1 MGGKHHHGAG
11 GGSAG
16 GGNGGGGGSLNS
28 SMCNS
33 VLTNATTA
41 TSSSLTQQQQQ
52 LQAKYIKSKRH
63 QSRYTNLQHSGHD
76 SGSYLHLNSLWSIWY
91 GVLLTLFQGY
101 LAMHGAYR
109 FLGCSLIPWKIE
121 PVAELNLQI
130 VLSGVVFI
138 LLPVFFTSAV
148 FKVGN
153 LANDGIKLA
162 TGARERRCTLAPHDG
177 LEEETRGGT
186 LRALWTHGGPTA
198 AFVHILIALCLLLPR
213 LLLEARIIEN
223 GLLPKEQIW
232 ATEMDFVVI
241 NRRNLMALSVVGPT
255 ALPKHYHQ
263 QEQEQ
268 EQEQHP
274 QQTLNMTTANG
285 VSLEDEEDYYNDTM
299 FTAMR
304 GGMGA
309 GNNNLFELRPQAE
322 GRQKASAK
330 TTTTTSKATT
340 KYKKFNAGKYF
351 EVPDLINQDIDEEE
365 RQELEEAIHG
375 DEDNNEDEE
384 EIGVLDEDE
393 EPEQG
398 TVILPDFDEFLT
410 KTTTTTSSGSASA
423 SASEDSNKLSI
434 ENWQTLGTLGKG
446 RSTTTE
452 EPTTSSTTT
461 TTSSTT
467 TTPATTTTTR
477 ATTKATTTRGAAI
490 ATASKQ
496 PQHHHHSKTRK
507 HHKQHHKKQQQPPR
521 RHHVASH
528 EQAMLEREA
537 VQEETTTRD
546 SNIHRVRP
554 EVLPEIIIPST
565 PVSSNSKIIAIKPK
579 NQKRRISKRSAGVE
593 IEPEYQLGDGA
604 GSISSSEFVAKS
616 NEEDTEESED
626 FDLEEGDFQSVPAL
640 TPATP
645 APTLPGND
653 YVRLDGF
660 AGMLQLFFGIDKPID
675 VAIFAQPPSAEFV
688 NLLCA
693 LLVWSVRY
701 PAVFWNTSKSF
712 ACVFSLQMI
721 VAALDIILGYV
732 GVSNLYKLQIY
743 AEAMPVHQ
751 PGLILNAIV
760 TLALYLL
767 ATALVLASSMVM
779 YLYGHGRLATRMR
792 DRSIITLKANETWI
806 YFAHCASL
814 CFVLALAVVKAPLL
828 NDLSATYKNNLHC
841 PTFLAA
847 LIGVTHLLL
856 WIVVWLCLTIKRRW
870 HFKLPPMDNTYGGLL
885 NKASAQPL
893 LMSSGQRTGSN
904 SSSGGNSTSTTM
916 NGGNDSSSKP
926 DMMSTA
932 TSTELGMGMGMGLA
946 AQEDIYWPK
955 LTPSSPKLK
964 VTFNEVTSTSDDV
977 LLIGDQE
984 QTDGKRHTSR
994 GASICFASAAGEIDD
1009 GEYATLRAAT
1019 AGAVVGITM
1028 GSMKSGLGLGAAG
1041 ACVGSA
1047 GGGSISS
1054 SSVGVS
1060 LLHLSEYDELP
1071 PPPPTNH
1078 QQQQQQQ
1085 QRQQQQHHQH
1095 PHPQFAHGHPHDY
1108 ANLSGLGGI
1117 SDDNISE
1124 EGKLLACVR
1133 DDSITYASTRDLE
1146 PPQPTAAPP
1155 PPPPLPVKGA
1165 PMPQPPALQP
1175 HHGPFG
1181 RAPQAMP
1188 EIMQLSPEHHQKS
1201 HLQQHL
1207 QQPLQ
1212 PQKPLPPPHH
1222 PLQQQQ
1228 QQGNQMHLVSP
1239 LAPVTVAVHTN
1250 EAHIASSSTSR
1261 CLRRADSGVP
1271 NEALTPRSD
1280 TTSITESTTT
1290 SPPERAPSESSSGV
1304 HSGEEREL
1312 EVIIRPRASCK
1323 PPPRPPQ
1330 PPIQEEPYG
1339 RCTNMR
1345 MSSFNAD
1352 PAASLNTATGMNSA
1366 TLPMQRTA
1374 PEQKFDYTAHCST
1387 MPLPVGCH
1395 SQQLAG
1401 NTANGGYAST
1411 SAMTTSMGGG
1421 IPPPPSQ
1428 VTSFKTSG
1436 IGIHYANAAVALGNG
1451 QAMQAPHTTLPNG
1464 VRYSNPHFLRRLP
1477 HMTKAAESPYGHLGY
1492 GAGHHAFAKLPHETH
1507 PTIPED
1513 RDSANYSMASDQ
1525 DCGLYVTAQLH

>member
-1 MGGKHHHGAG
+1 M
-11 GGSAG
+11 
-16 GGNGGGGGSLNS
+16 
-28 SMCNS
+28 
-33 VLTNATTA
+33 
-41 TSSSLTQQQQQ
+41 
-52 LQAKYIKSKRH
+52 QAVSWF
-63 QSRYTNLQHSGHD
+63 SCMPHSC
-76 SGSYLHLNSLWSIWY
+76 SSYLKQFENI
-91 GVLLTLFQGY
+91 
-101 LAMHGAYR
+101 
-109 FLGCSLIPWKIE
+109 
-121 PVAELNLQI
+121 LQ
-130 VLSGVVFI
+130 
-138 LLPVFFTSAV
+138 
-148 FKVGN
+148 VGN

-162 TGARERRCTLAPHDG
+162 TGAKERRCTLAPHDG
-177 LEEETRGGT
+177 LEEEARGGT

-223 GLLPKEQIW
+223 GLLPKEQVW
-232 ATEMDFVVI
+232 ATELDFVVI
-241 NRRNLMALSVVGPT
+241 NRRNLMAMSVVVPT
-255 ALPKHYHQ
+255 LPYQNQ
-263 QEQEQ
+263 Q
-268 EQEQHP
+268 
-274 QQTLNMTTANG
+274 QQQRLNVSVN
-285 VSLEDEEDYYNDTM
+285 SLEHDEDDYYNDTM
-299 FTAMR
+299 FTAIR
-304 GGMGA
+304 RSSSGGG
-309 GNNNLFELRPQAE
+309 GGGINNNLFELTRDKD
-322 GRQKASAK
+322 GRNGRKAAK
-330 TTTTTSKATT
+330 TTAIATT
-340 KYKKFNAGKYF
+340 KTTMRKGAAGRTRYF
-351 EVPDLINQDIDEEE
+351 EVPDLINRNI
-365 RQELEEAIHG
+365 
-375 DEDNNEDEE
+375 DEDNEQQGKDVAQRLELDDDNDDDADDADLDDDNVDVGRDE
-384 EIGVLDEDE
+384 
-393 EPEQG
+393 G
-398 TVILPDFDEFLT
+398 TVFMPDFEASNGFAPKTTAKATTIAKAATTAAGAENWQRLGTLDKAT
-410 KTTTTTSSGSASA
+410 SKTTSANIGPIAKTTTAA
-423 SASEDSNKLSI
+423 
-434 ENWQTLGTLGKG
+434 
-446 RSTTTE
+446 
-452 EPTTSSTTT
+452 TSSTTT
-461 TTSSTT
+461 TTTKTTISTTTTTATT
-467 TTPATTTTTR
+467 TTPAAGEAE
-477 ATTKATTTRGAAI
+477 ATTSTTAPPII
-490 ATASKQ
+490 AKQ
-496 PQHHHHSKTRK
+496 QQQLHQHQHHNKSSRK
-507 HHKQHHKKQQQPPR
+507 HHKHHHKQRQQQPR
-521 RHHVASH
+521 RHHVAAH
-528 EQAMLEREA
+528 EQTLVESYGE
-537 VQEETTTRD
+537 EETTTRD
-546 SNIHRVRP
+546 SSIHRVRT
-554 EVLPEIIIPST
+554 EMLPEIIIPST

-579 NQKRRISKRSAGVE
+579 TQKRRIVKRAASKSGVD
-593 IEPEYQLGDGA
+593 IEPEYLLGDA
-604 GSISSSEFVAKS
+604 AVSSSEFIAKS
-616 NEEDTEESED
+616 SSEHEHEQQEQEQLDEDLD
-626 FDLEEGDFQSVPAL
+626 LDLEDAEFQALPAV
-640 TPATP
+640 TPAV
-645 APTLPGND
+645 APTGSSSSSND
-653 YVRLDGF
+653 FVRLDGF

-721 VAALDIILGYV
+721 VAALDTILGYV

-751 PGLILNAIV
+751 PGLILNATV

-792 DRSIITLKANETWI
+792 DRSIITLKTSQTWI

-847 LIGVTHLLL
+847 LVGVTHLLL

-870 HFKLPPMDNTYGGLL
+870 HFKLPPLDHTYGGLL

-904 SSSGGNSTSTTM
+904 SSSGANSTSTTV
-916 NGGNDSSSKP
+916 NGIDSSKP

-932 TSTELGMGMGMGLA
+932 TSTELAGMGLV

-994 GASICFASAAGEIDD
+994 GTALCFASSAGEIDD

-1019 AGAVVGITM
+1019 ASGVVGITM
-1028 GSMKSGLGLGAAG
+1028 GSIKSSIAVSMGMGGVGGAG
-1041 ACVGSA
+1041 
-1047 GGGSISS
+1047 SS
-1054 SSVGVS
+1054 SIISG

-1071 PPPPTNH
+1071 PPPSVNH
-1078 QQQQQQQ
+1078 QQ
-1085 QRQQQQHHQH
+1085 
-1095 PHPQFAHGHPHDY
+1095 PPAHGHTHDY

-1146 PPQPTAAPP
+1146 PPQPATPP

-1165 PMPQPPALQP
+1165 PMPQPPSVQHP
-1175 HHGPFG
+1175 HASYG

-1188 EIMQLSPEHHQKS
+1188 EIMQISPEHHKS
-1201 HLQQHL
+1201 QPKPQQQQQ
-1207 QQPLQ
+1207 QQPHHPAL
-1212 PQKPLPPPHH
+1212 HH
-1222 PLQQQQ
+1222 PLQQHPHPQTHPHPLQQ
-1228 QQGNQMHLVSP
+1228 HHLVSP

-1250 EAHIASSSTSR
+1250 EAHIASSSTPR

-1280 TTSITESTTT
+1280 TNSITESTNTT

-1312 EVIIRPRASCK
+1312 EVIIRPRVSCK
-1323 PPPRPPQ
+1323 APPRPPQ

-1352 PAASLNTATGMNSA
+1352 PVAAASVMNSA
-1366 TLPMQRTA
+1366 TLPLQRSA

-1387 MPLPVGCH
+1387 MPLPAGCH
-1395 SQQLAG
+1395 SQQLANG
-1401 NTANGGYAST
+1401 GGSNNNNGGYAST
-1411 SAMTTSMGGG
+1411 SAMTSSMGP
-1421 IPPPPSQ
+1421 PPPPSQ
-1428 VTSFKTSG
+1428 VSTFKTPSM
-1436 IGIHYANAAVALGNG
+1436 HYANAAVALGSSSHV
-1451 QAMQAPHTTLPNG
+1451 PHTTLPNG

-1477 HMTKAAESPYGHLGY
+1477 HVSKAAESPYGHLGY
-1492 GAGHHAFAKLPHETH
+1492 GAAHHAFSKLPHETP
-1507 PTIPED
+1507 PTIHED

>member
-1 MGGKHHHGAG
+1 MGGKHHG
-11 GGSAG
+11 GGSGAG
-16 GGNGGGGGSLNS
+16 SGSGGGGGSLNS
-28 SMCNS
+28 SLCTS
-33 VLTNATTA
+33 VMTNATSTGG
-41 TSSSLTQQQQQ
+41 SSLTQQQQQ

-63 QSRYTNLQHSGHD
+63 QSRYTSLQNPGHD
-76 SGSYLHLNSLWSIWY
+76 SSSYLHLNSLWSIWY

-162 TGARERRCTLAPHDG
+162 TGARERRCTLSPQDG
-177 LEEETRGGT
+177 LEEESRGGT

-232 ATEMDFVVI
+232 ATELDFVVI
-241 NRRNLMALSVVGPT
+241 HRRNLMALSVVGPST
-255 ALPKHYHQ
+255 PYLKSQHQ
-263 QEQEQ
+263 
-268 EQEQHP
+268 HSGR
-274 QQTLNMTTANG
+274 LNLTAN
-285 VSLEDEEDYYNDTM
+285 SLEQDEEDYYNDTM
-299 FTAMR
+299 FTAVR
-304 GGMGA
+304 GPGLG
-309 GNNNLFELRPQAE
+309 GNNNLFDLRPDKE
-322 GRQKASAK
+322 IIRKAAK
-330 TTTTTSKATT
+330 ATARTRTTSRTT
-340 KYKKFNAGKYF
+340 KLDAGKGQYF

-365 RQELEEAIHG
+365 RQELEEARRG
-375 DEDNNEDEE
+375 ESEDGEAEE
-384 EIGVLDEDE
+384 EGALV
-393 EPEQG
+393 
-398 TVILPDFDEFLT
+398 VPDFDDLPSRTTIGTSTSTAASKLNVENWQKLGT
-410 KTTTTTSSGSASA
+410 LGKQTTTSTASTTSSSTSTTTTTTS
-423 SASEDSNKLSI
+423 
-434 ENWQTLGTLGKG
+434 
-446 RSTTTE
+446 TTTTTAA
-452 EPTTSSTTT
+452 PTTQRSTTT
-461 TTSSTT
+461 TTLRPVMTT
-467 TTPATTTTTR
+467 SR
-477 ATTKATTTRGAAI
+477 
-490 ATASKQ
+490 Q
-496 PQHHHHSKTRK
+496 PHHHHGKTRK
-507 HHKQHHKKQQQPPR
+507 HHKHHNKPKQQQQPR

-528 EQAMLEREA
+528 EQAILESFQE
-537 VQEETTTRD
+537 EETTTRD
-546 SNIHRVRP
+546 SSIHRVRP
-554 EVLPEIIIPST
+554 EFLPEIPIPST
-565 PVSSNSKIIAIKPK
+565 PVSASNSKIIAIKPK
-579 NQKRRISKRSAGVE
+579 NQKRRIFKRSAGVE
-593 IEPEYQLGDGA
+593 IEPEYLLGDA
-604 GSISSSEFVAKS
+604 TINSSEFVAKS
-616 NEEDTEESED
+616 NEEEPEESED
-626 FDLEEGDFQSVPAL
+626 FELEEGDFQSVPAL
-640 TPATP
+640 TPAP
-645 APTLPGND
+645 APANPSGKESGPE

-675 VAIFAQPPSAEFV
+675 VAIFSQPPSAEFV

-701 PAVFWNTSKSF
+701 PAVFWNTSKAF

-751 PGLILNAIV
+751 PGLILNGVV

-767 ATALVLASSMVM
+767 ATALVVASSMVM

-792 DRSIITLKANETWI
+792 DRSIITLKSHQTWI

-847 LIGVTHLLL
+847 LVGVTHLLL
-856 WIVVWLCLTIKRRW
+856 WIVIWLCLTIKRRW
-870 HFKLPPMDNTYGGLL
+870 HFKLPPLDSSYGGLL
-885 NKASAQPL
+885 GKSSAQPL

-904 SSSGGNSTSTTM
+904 SSSSGCNSTSTTV
-916 NGGNDSSSKP
+916 NGADSKP

-932 TSTELGMGMGMGLA
+932 TSTDLGMGMVGGGGNGSGMGLA

-994 GASICFASAAGEIDD
+994 GASICFASVAGEIDD

-1028 GSMKSGLGLGAAG
+1028 GSMKSGVSG
-1041 ACVGSA
+1041 VSTT
-1047 GGGSISS
+1047 
-1054 SSVGVS
+1054 SVGVS

-1071 PPPPTNH
+1071 PPP
-1078 QQQQQQQ
+1078 QQQQ
-1085 QRQQQQHHQH
+1085 QRH
-1095 PHPQFAHGHPHDY
+1095 PQQFAHGHPHDY

-1146 PPQPTAAPP
+1146 PPQPAASAAAAPP
-1155 PPPPLPVKGA
+1155 PPPPLPMKGA
-1165 PMPQPPALQP
+1165 PVPQPPAVVP
-1175 HHGPFG
+1175 HPGVYG

-1188 EIMQLSPEHHQKS
+1188 EMMQLSPEHHHKPLQHS
-1201 HLQQHL
+1201 QPHPFQQQHQQK
-1207 QQPLQ
+1207 QQPSQ
-1212 PQKPLPPPHH
+1212 H

-1228 QQGNQMHLVSP
+1228 PNQHLVSP

-1250 EAHIASSSTSR
+1250 EAHIASSSTPR

-1280 TTSITESTTT
+1280 TTSTTESTITT

-1312 EVIIRPRASCK
+1312 EVIIRPRANGK

-1352 PAASLNTATGMNSA
+1352 PSAGGATGAGAGGSSVINSA
-1366 TLPMQRTA
+1366 TLPLQRTV
-1374 PEQKFDYTAHCST
+1374 PDQKFDYTAHCST

-1401 NTANGGYAST
+1401 SGGYAST
-1411 SAMTTSMGGG
+1411 SAMTSSMG
-1421 IPPPPSQ
+1421 PSQ
-1428 VTSFKTSG
+1428 MSSFKTPSM
-1436 IGIHYANAAVALGNG
+1436 HYANAAVAMGGALPAGG
-1451 QAMQAPHTTLPNG
+1451 SACSQQQQPHTTLPNG

-1477 HMTKAAESPYGHLGY
+1477 HVTKAAESPYGHLGY
-1492 GAGHHAFAKLPHETH
+1492 GAGHHAFAKLPHETHH

>member
-1 MGGKHHHGAG
+1 MGGKHQGSGAG
-11 GGSAG
+11 ISSSGGA
-16 GGNGGGGGSLNS
+16 GGGGGSLNS
-28 SMCNS
+28 SLCNS
-33 VLTNATTA
+33 VMTSATTA
-41 TSSSLTQQQQQ
+41 SSSLTQQQQQ

-63 QSRYTNLQHSGHD
+63 QSRYTSLQHSGHN

-162 TGARERRCTLAPHDG
+162 TGARERRCTLSPHDG
-177 LEEETRGGT
+177 LEEESRGGT

-232 ATEMDFVVI
+232 ATELDFVVI
-241 NRRNLMALSVVGPT
+241 NRRNLMAMSVVGATP
-255 ALPKHYHQ
+255 PFPRQPHHQ
-263 QEQEQ
+263 QEQ
-268 EQEQHP
+268 QHH
-274 QQTLNMTTANG
+274 QNQNQNQHSRLNLTAN
-285 VSLEDEEDYYNDTM
+285 SLEQDEEDYFNDTM
-299 FTAMR
+299 FTAIR
-304 GGMGA
+304 GAMPAG
-309 GNNNLFELRPQAE
+309 GNNNLFDLRPD
-322 GRQKASAK
+322 KASGRKAAK
-330 TTTTTSKATT
+330 TTATT
-340 KYKKFNAGKYF
+340 KARTTSTISTTKLDAGKGQYF

-365 RQELEEAIHG
+365 RQELEEAMRGEDGDGDG
-375 DEDNNEDEE
+375 DEDEGAFGEE
-384 EIGVLDEDE
+384 
-393 EPEQG
+393 G
-398 TVILPDFDEFLT
+398 TVIMPDFDELPPRT
-410 KTTTTTSSGSASA
+410 AVGTTTTTAGSSDAG
-423 SASEDSNKLSI
+423 KLDV
-434 ENWQTLGTLGKG
+434 ENWQKLGTLGKETTTSSS
-446 RSTTTE
+446 STT
-452 EPTTSSTTT
+452 PSTTSTTT
-461 TTSSTT
+461 TTTTTTAATTTSSSTT
-467 TTPATTTTTR
+467 HKPVDITTSR
-477 ATTKATTTRGAAI
+477 
-490 ATASKQ
+490 Q
-496 PQHHHHSKTRK
+496 PHHHHGKTRK
-507 HHKQHHKKQQQPPR
+507 HHKHHNKQRQQQQQQQPR

-528 EQAMLEREA
+528 EQVILESFPPGAE
-537 VQEETTTRD
+537 EETTTRD
-546 SNIHRVRP
+546 SSIHRVRP
-554 EVLPEIIIPST
+554 EVLPELPIPST
-565 PVSSNSKIIAIKPK
+565 PVSTSNSKIIAIKPK
-579 NQKRRISKRSAGVE
+579 NQKRRISKRAAGVE
-593 IEPEYQLGDGA
+593 IEPEYLLGDA
-604 GSISSSEFVAKS
+604 NINSSEFVAKS
-616 NEEDTEESED
+616 NEEETGAEESED
-626 FDLEEGDFQSVPAL
+626 FELEDGDFQAVPAL
-640 TPATP
+640 TPSPP
-645 APTLPGND
+645 AAPSGPKAGQD

-675 VAIFAQPPSAEFV
+675 VAIFSQPPSAEFV

-701 PAVFWNTSKSF
+701 PAVFWNTSKAF
-712 ACVFSLQMI
+712 ACVFSLQMV

-751 PGLILNAIV
+751 PGLILNAVV

-792 DRSIITLKANETWI
+792 DRSIITLKSHQTWI

-847 LIGVTHLLL
+847 LVGVTHLLL
-856 WIVVWLCLTIKRRW
+856 WIVIWLCLTIKRRW
-870 HFKLPPMDNTYGGLL
+870 HFKLPPLDSTYGGLL
-885 NKASAQPL
+885 GKSSAQPL

-904 SSSGGNSTSTTM
+904 SSSSGCNSTSTTV
-916 NGGNDSSSKP
+916 NGGDSKP

-932 TSTELGMGMGMGLA
+932 TSTELGMGMGGGMGINGGMGMGMGGTGMGLA

-994 GASICFASAAGEIDD
+994 GASICFASAAGEADD

-1028 GSMKSGLGLGAAG
+1028 GSIKRGVSNT
-1041 ACVGSA
+1041 
-1047 GGGSISS
+1047 
-1054 SSVGVS
+1054 SVGVS

-1071 PPPPTNH
+1071 PPPPANHHHNH

-1085 QRQQQQHHQH
+1085 RQTQS
-1095 PHPQFAHGHPHDY
+1095 FAHGHPHDY

-1146 PPQPTAAPP
+1146 PPQPSTQAPP
-1155 PPPPLPVKGA
+1155 PPPPLPMKGA
-1165 PMPQPPALQP
+1165 PVPQPPAVLP
-1175 HHGPFG
+1175 HSTGIYG

-1188 EIMQLSPEHHQKS
+1188 EMMQLSPEHH
-1201 HLQQHL
+1201 HN
-1207 QQPLQ
+1207 PLQ
-1212 PQKPLPPPHH
+1212 HSLQHPQQH
-1222 PLQQQQ
+1222 PLQQKQLQQ
-1228 QQGNQMHLVSP
+1228 QQHQQPPQHPLQQPSNPHQHLVSP

-1250 EAHIASSSTSR
+1250 EAHIASSSTPR

-1280 TTSITESTTT
+1280 TTSTTESTNTT

-1312 EVIIRPRASCK
+1312 EVIIRPRANSK

-1352 PAASLNTATGMNSA
+1352 PSANSAVSSAVINSA
-1366 TLPMQRTA
+1366 TLPLQRSV

-1401 NTANGGYAST
+1401 YAST
-1411 SAMTTSMGGG
+1411 SAMTSSMGPPL
-1421 IPPPPSQ
+1421 PPPPSQ
-1428 VTSFKTSG
+1428 VSSFMTPSSSNNSM
-1436 IGIHYANAAVALGNG
+1436 HYANASVAMGGVG
-1451 QAMQAPHTTLPNG
+1451 QQTPHTTLPNG

-1477 HMTKAAESPYGHLGY
+1477 HVTKAAESPYGHLGY

>member
-1 MGGKHHHGAG
+1 MGGKNS
-11 GGSAG
+11 GSA
-16 GGNGGGGGSLNS
+16 LNS
-28 SMCNS
+28 SMCSNS
-33 VLTNATTA
+33 MLTNATGNT
-41 TSSSLTQQQQQ
+41 TTIGINSSSSLTQQQQQ

-76 SGSYLHLNSLWSIWY
+76 SSSYLHLNSLWSIWY

-162 TGARERRCTLAPHDG
+162 TGAKERRCTLAPHDG
-177 LEEETRGGT
+177 LEEESHGGT

-232 ATEMDFVVI
+232 ATELDFIVI
-241 NRRNLMALSVVGPT
+241 NRRNLMAMAVVAPT
-255 ALPKHYHQ
+255 NLTGASASFEHVD
-263 QEQEQ
+263 
-268 EQEQHP
+268 
-274 QQTLNMTTANG
+274 NNN
-285 VSLEDEEDYYNDTM
+285 DDDDDDYYNDTM
-299 FTAMR
+299 FTAIR
-304 GGMGA
+304 GRTA
-309 GNNNLFELRPQAE
+309 NTNANTNNNLFDLRPDKDRDMKKF
-322 GRQKASAK
+322 GKTV
-330 TTTTTSKATT
+330 TTTQQSATSTMLNKI
-340 KYKKFNAGKYF
+340 NERYF
-351 EVPDLINQDIDEEE
+351 EVPDFISQDIDEEE
-365 RQELEEAIHG
+365 RQELEEVING
-375 DEDNNEDEE
+375 DDEE
-384 EIGVLDEDE
+384 KEDDEIVLPAITTENW
-393 EPEQG
+393 QKLG
-398 TVILPDFDEFLT
+398 TLAKKKKLSLST
-410 KTTTTTSSGSASA
+410 TAKTTTTRGTTAITSS
-423 SASEDSNKLSI
+423 
-434 ENWQTLGTLGKG
+434 
-446 RSTTTE
+446 
-452 EPTTSSTTT
+452 SSTTT
-461 TTSSTT
+461 TTTTTSTTTVPT
-467 TTPATTTTTR
+467 TTPATTT
-477 ATTKATTTRGAAI
+477 KGTTTTTSEAI
-490 ATASKQ
+490 IMTTSKQ
-496 PQHHHHSKTRK
+496 PQHHHHQHHQKTSRK
-507 HHKQHHKKQQQPPR
+507 HHKQHHKQRNPQQQQQQQTTR
-521 RHHVASH
+521 RHHVTSH
-528 EQAMLEREA
+528 EQAMLESYA
-537 VQEETTTRD
+537 PPVQSVPAEETTTRD

-554 EVLPEIIIPST
+554 EVLPDIIIPST
-565 PVSSNSKIIAIKPK
+565 PAISSSNSKIIAIKPK
-579 NQKRRISKRSAGVE
+579 NQKRKLFKRSAGVE
-593 IEPEYQLGDGA
+593 IEPEYLLGDTE
-604 GSISSSEFVAKS
+604 SVSSSEFIPKS
-616 NEEDTEESED
+616 SSEVDEDAENESVDLDEAD
-626 FDLEEGDFQSVPAL
+626 FKTL
-640 TPATP
+640 TLPPSISAAAP
-645 APTLPGND
+645 APSQQPSTTNGD

-660 AGMLQLFFGIDKPID
+660 AGMLQLFFGIDRPID
-675 VAIFAQPPSAEFV
+675 VNIFAQPPSAEFV

-701 PAVFWNTSKSF
+701 PAVFWNTSKLF
-712 ACVFSLQMI
+712 ACIFSLQMI

-732 GVSNLYKLQIY
+732 GISNLYKLQIY
-743 AEAMPVHQ
+743 AEVMPVHQ

-760 TLALYLL
+760 TLALYIL

-792 DRSIITLKANETWI
+792 DRSIITLKNSETWI

-841 PTFLAA
+841 PTFFAA

-870 HFKLPPMDNTYGGLL
+870 HFKLPPLENIYGLGGVGSGGGGGK
-885 NKASAQPL
+885 NGAAQPL

-904 SSSGGNSTSTTM
+904 SSSGANSTSTTI
-916 NGGNDSSSKP
+916 NGITNNTNESSSSSAGSTKP

-932 TSTELGMGMGMGLA
+932 TSTELAGMGMA

-994 GASICFASAAGEIDD
+994 GTAICFASSTREIDD

-1028 GSMKSGLGLGAAG
+1028 GSMKS
-1041 ACVGSA
+1041 VGGA
-1047 GGGSISS
+1047 GGSGGGITT
-1054 SSVGVS
+1054 VGVS
-1060 LLHLSEYDELP
+1060 LLQLSEYDELP
-1071 PPPPTNH
+1071 PPPPP

-1085 QRQQQQHHQH
+1085 
-1095 PHPQFAHGHPHDY
+1095 FAHARPHDY

-1146 PPQPTAAPP
+1146 PPQPTTKSTHPP
-1155 PPPPLPVKGA
+1155 PPPPLPMKGA
-1165 PMPQPPALQP
+1165 PIPLPPAIQP
-1175 HHGPFG
+1175 HSHNIYAG

-1188 EIMQLSPEHHQKS
+1188 EIMELSPEHHQKT
-1201 HLQQHL
+1201 QQ
-1207 QQPLQ
+1207 QQQQQKQPL
-1212 PQKPLPPPHH
+1212 HH
-1222 PLQQQQ
+1222 PLQQNTPQHQQ
-1228 QQGNQMHLVSP
+1228 QQHHHLVSP

-1250 EAHIASSSTSR
+1250 EAHIASSSTPR

-1280 TTSITESTTT
+1280 TTSTTESTITT
-1290 SPPERAPSESSSGV
+1290 SPPDRAPSESSSGV
-1304 HSGEEREL
+1304 HSGEEREM
-1312 EVIIRPRASCK
+1312 EVIIRPRSTCK

-1345 MSSFNAD
+1345 MSSFNSD
-1352 PAASLNTATGMNSA
+1352 PHSNASSASSSATVINSA
-1366 TLPMQRTA
+1366 TLPLQRSI

-1401 NTANGGYAST
+1401 TGGGAGTGGYAST
-1411 SAMTTSMGGG
+1411 SAMTSSMVGN
-1421 IPPPPSQ
+1421 ST
-1428 VTSFKTSG
+1428 VSSFKTPS
-1436 IGIHYANAAVALGNG
+1436 IHYANAAVALGSG
-1451 QAMQAPHTTLPNG
+1451 QLHTTLPNG

-1477 HMTKAAESPYGHLGY
+1477 HVSKAAESPYGHLGY
-1492 GAGHHAFAKLPHETH
+1492 GAAHHAFGKMGHEATH

>member
-1 MGGKHHHGAG
+1 MRQR
-11 GGSAG
+11 
-16 GGNGGGGGSLNS
+16 
-28 SMCNS
+28 
-33 VLTNATTA
+33 V
-41 TSSSLTQQQQQ
+41 
-52 LQAKYIKSKRH
+52 
-63 QSRYTNLQHSGHD
+63 
-76 SGSYLHLNSLWSIWY
+76 
-91 GVLLTLFQGY
+91 
-101 LAMHGAYR
+101 
-109 FLGCSLIPWKIE
+109 
-121 PVAELNLQI
+121 
-130 VLSGVVFI
+130 
-138 LLPVFFTSAV
+138 
-148 FKVGN
+148 VGN

-162 TGARERRCTLAPHDG
+162 TGAKERRCTLAPHDG
-177 LEEETRGGT
+177 LEEEARGGT

-223 GLLPKEQIW
+223 GLLPKEQVW
-232 ATEMDFVVI
+232 ATELDFVVI
-241 NRRNLMALSVVGPT
+241 NRRNLMAMSVVGPT
-255 ALPKHYHQ
+255 QPYQK
-263 QEQEQ
+263 QERQA
-268 EQEQHP
+268 QHP
-274 QQTLNMTTANG
+274 PNVTAN
-285 VSLEDEEDYYNDTM
+285 SLEHDEEDYNYNNYNDTM
-299 FTAMR
+299 FSSSSSSSST
-304 GGMGA
+304 GI
-309 GNNNLFELRPQAE
+309 NNNLFQLTRDKDGTN
-322 GRQKASAK
+322 GRKAAKTTVTTTK
-330 TTTTTSKATT
+330 TTTTT
-340 KYKKFNAGKYF
+340 NAGAIGKTRYF
-351 EVPDLINQDIDEEE
+351 EVPDLINRDIDEDTKDEQE
-365 RQELEEAIHG
+365 RQELEEAAIDDIDDDNDNDDSHG
-375 DEDNNEDEE
+375 DDDD
-384 EIGVLDEDE
+384 GVV
-393 EPEQG
+393 PKSRGAG
-398 TVILPDFDEFLT
+398 TILMPDFEASNDFVPKATTTTVSKLGAENWQKLGT
-410 KTTTTTSSGSASA
+410 LDKAASKTTTTTMATSSSS
-423 SASEDSNKLSI
+423 S
-434 ENWQTLGTLGKG
+434 
-446 RSTTTE
+446 STTRA
-452 EPTTSSTTT
+452 TTTPMATTPTT

-467 TTPATTTTTR
+467 TT
-477 ATTKATTTRGAAI
+477 
-490 ATASKQ
+490 ASPTSIGIKQ
-496 PQHHHHSKTRK
+496 QSQHHQHHNNNKSTRK
-507 HHKQHHKKQQQPPR
+507 HHSKHHHKQRQHQQQQPR

-528 EQAMLEREA
+528 EEAMLENSSN
-537 VQEETTTRD
+537 QEETTTRD
-546 SNIHRVRP
+546 SSIHRVRT

-579 NQKRRISKRSAGVE
+579 TQKRRINKRAAPKSGVE
-593 IEPEYQLGDGA
+593 IEPEYLL
-604 GSISSSEFVAKS
+604 SSSEFIAKAS
-616 NEEDTEESED
+616 DEQQQLENDD
-626 FDLEEGDFQSVPAL
+626 LDVDLEDAEFQALPAV
-640 TPATP
+640 TSATATGSASSSNSP
-645 APTLPGND
+645 EI
-653 YVRLDGF
+653 VRLDGF

-693 LLVWSVRY
+693 LLVWTVRY

-721 VAALDIILGYV
+721 VAALDIVLGYV

-743 AEAMPVHQ
+743 AEIMPVHQ
-751 PGLILNAIV
+751 PGLILNATV

-792 DRSIITLKANETWI
+792 DRTIITLKASQTWI

-847 LIGVTHLLL
+847 LVGVTHLLL
-856 WIVVWLCLTIKRRW
+856 WIVVWLCLSIKRRW
-870 HFKLPPMDNTYGGLL
+870 HFKLPPLDHTYGGLL

-893 LMSSGQRTGSN
+893 LMSSNQGRTGSN
-904 SSSGGNSTSTTM
+904 SSSGGNSTSTTV
-916 NGGNDSSSKP
+916 NGTDNSKP

-932 TSTELGMGMGMGLA
+932 TSTELGGMSMV

-994 GASICFASAAGEIDD
+994 GTSLCFASSTGEIDD

-1028 GSMKSGLGLGAAG
+1028 GSMKTTITVGGVSSG
-1041 ACVGSA
+1041 S
-1047 GGGSISS
+1047 
-1054 SSVGVS
+1054 S

-1071 PPPPTNH
+1071 PPPPPNQNPNH

-1085 QRQQQQHHQH
+1085 QY
-1095 PHPQFAHGHPHDY
+1095 AHGHAHDY

-1146 PPQPTAAPP
+1146 PPQQATPP
-1155 PPPPLPVKGA
+1155 PPAPPPLPVKGA
-1165 PMPQPPALQP
+1165 ALPQPPPLVPQP
-1175 HHGPFG
+1175 THASYGHG

-1188 EIMQLSPEHHQKS
+1188 EIMQISPEHHKS
-1201 HLQQHL
+1201 PQPQQQQQQPLHHQQALQHPLQQHSY
-1207 QQPLQ
+1207 
-1212 PQKPLPPPHH
+1212 PHPHPH

-1228 QQGNQMHLVSP
+1228 QQHLVSP

-1250 EAHIASSSTSR
+1250 EAHIASSSTPR

-1280 TTSITESTTT
+1280 TNSITESTNTT

-1312 EVIIRPRASCK
+1312 EVVIRPRVNCK
-1323 PPPRPPQ
+1323 APPRPPQ

-1345 MSSFNAD
+1345 MSSFNAE
-1352 PAASLNTATGMNSA
+1352 PAANGNANVINSA
-1366 TLPMQRTA
+1366 TLPMQRSV

-1395 SQQLAG
+1395 SQQLTNG
-1401 NTANGGYAST
+1401 SGGYAST
-1411 SAMTTSMGGG
+1411 SAMTSSMG
-1421 IPPPPSQ
+1421 PPPTPSQ
-1428 VTSFKTSG
+1428 VSSFKTPSM
-1436 IGIHYANAAVALGNG
+1436 HYANAAVALGSS
-1451 QAMQAPHTTLPNG
+1451 ATPHAPHAPHTTLPNG

-1477 HMTKAAESPYGHLGY
+1477 HVSKAAESPYGHLGY
-1492 GAGHHAFAKLPHETH
+1492 GAAHHAFSKLPHETH

-1525 DCGLYVTAQLH
+1525 DCALYVTAQLH

>member
-1 MGGKHHHGAG
+1 
-11 GGSAG
+11 
-16 GGNGGGGGSLNS
+16 
-28 SMCNS
+28 
-33 VLTNATTA
+33 
-41 TSSSLTQQQQQ
+41 
-52 LQAKYIKSKRH
+52 
-63 QSRYTNLQHSGHD
+63 
-76 SGSYLHLNSLWSIWY
+76 LNSLWSIWY

-153 LANDGIKLA
+153 LANDGMKLA
-162 TGARERRCTLAPHDG
+162 TGARERRCTLSPHDG
-177 LEEETRGGT
+177 LEEESRGGT

-232 ATEMDFVVI
+232 ATELDFVVI
-241 NRRNLMALSVVGPT
+241 NRRNLMAMSVVGATPF
-255 ALPKHYHQ
+255 PRHHQ
-263 QEQEQ
+263 QSSQ
-268 EQEQHP
+268 QHGR
-274 QQTLNMTTANG
+274 LNFTAN
-285 VSLEDEEDYYNDTM
+285 SLEQDEEDYFNDTM
-299 FTAMR
+299 FTAIR
-304 GGMGA
+304 GVPAG
-309 GNNNLFELRPQAE
+309 GNNNLFDLRPDKMAN
-322 GRQKASAK
+322 GRKAAK
-330 TTTTTSKATT
+330 TTATTRTTTTTNKL
-340 KYKKFNAGKYF
+340 NAGKDQYF

-365 RQELEEAIHG
+365 RQELEEAIRG
-375 DEDNNEDEE
+375 EEDDGVGVGEE
-384 EIGVLDEDE
+384 
-393 EPEQG
+393 G
-398 TVILPDFDEFLT
+398 TVIMPDFDELAPRT
-410 KTTTTTSSGSASA
+410 AVGTATTTAKTTSDA
-423 SASEDSNKLSI
+423 DKLNV
-434 ENWQTLGTLGKG
+434 EKWQQLGTLGKEAASSSSS
-446 RSTTTE
+446 STT
-452 EPTTSSTTT
+452 STTT
-461 TTSSTT
+461 TTTAPSTSTTAATTTSTRGTSTT
-467 TTPATTTTTR
+467 TTIKPMEISTSRQPA
-477 ATTKATTTRGAAI
+477 
-490 ATASKQ
+490 
-496 PQHHHHSKTRK
+496 HHHHGKSRK
-507 HHKQHHKKQQQPPR
+507 HHKHHNKQRQQQPPR

-528 EQAMLEREA
+528 EQAILESFPE
-537 VQEETTTRD
+537 EETTTRD
-546 SNIHRVRP
+546 SSIHRVRP
-554 EVLPEIIIPST
+554 EVLPELPIPST
-565 PVSSNSKIIAIKPK
+565 PVSASNSKIIAIKPK
-579 NQKRRISKRSAGVE
+579 NQKRRISKRAAGVE
-593 IEPEYQLGDGA
+593 IEPEYLLGDA
-604 GSISSSEFVAKS
+604 NINSSEFVAKS
-616 NEEDTEESED
+616 NEEEPEESED
-626 FDLEEGDFQSVPAL
+626 FELEDGEFQAVPAL
-640 TPATP
+640 TPAPP
-645 APTLPGND
+645 AAPNSPKAVQD

-675 VAIFAQPPSAEFV
+675 VAIFSQPPSAEFV

-701 PAVFWNTSKSF
+701 PAVFWNTSKAF
-712 ACVFSLQMI
+712 ACVFSLQMV

-732 GVSNLYKLQIY
+732 GISNLYKLQIY

-751 PGLILNAIV
+751 PGLILNAVV

-767 ATALVLASSMVM
+767 STSLVLASSMVM

-792 DRSIITLKANETWI
+792 DRSIITLKSHQTWI

-847 LIGVTHLLL
+847 LVGVTHLLL
-856 WIVVWLCLTIKRRW
+856 WIVIWLCLTIKRRW
-870 HFKLPPMDNTYGGLL
+870 HFKLPPLDSTYGGLL
-885 NKASAQPL
+885 GKSSAQPL

-904 SSSGGNSTSTTM
+904 SSSSGCNSTSTTV
-916 NGGNDSSSKP
+916 NGGDSKP

-932 TSTELGMGMGMGLA
+932 TSTELGMGLGLGGGINGGMGGTGMGLA

-994 GASICFASAAGEIDD
+994 GASVCFASAAGEVDD

-1028 GSMKSGLGLGAAG
+1028 GSMKRGVSNT
-1041 ACVGSA
+1041 
-1047 GGGSISS
+1047 
-1054 SSVGVS
+1054 SVGVS

-1071 PPPPTNH
+1071 PPPPANH
-1078 QQQQQQQ
+1078 HHQ
-1085 QRQQQQHHQH
+1085 QRQAHS
-1095 PHPQFAHGHPHDY
+1095 FAHGHPHDY

-1117 SDDNISE
+1117 SDDNLSE

-1146 PPQPTAAPP
+1146 PPLPSNQAEAPP
-1155 PPPPLPVKGA
+1155 PPPPLPMKGA
-1165 PMPQPPALQP
+1165 PIPLPPAVMP
-1175 HHGPFG
+1175 HSAGIYG

-1188 EIMQLSPEHHQKS
+1188 EMMQLSPERHHNPLQHS
-1201 HLQQHL
+1201 LPHPQQHPL
-1207 QQPLQ
+1207 QHQQP
-1212 PQKPLPPPHH
+1212 PQH
-1222 PLQQQQ
+1222 PLQQQGHPHQ
-1228 QQGNQMHLVSP
+1228 HLVSP
-1239 LAPVTVAVHTN
+1239 LAPVTVSVHTN
-1250 EAHIASSSTSR
+1250 DAHIASSSTPR

-1280 TTSITESTTT
+1280 TTSTTESTNTT

-1312 EVIIRPRASCK
+1312 EVIIRPRTNSK

-1352 PAASLNTATGMNSA
+1352 PSATSSAVINSA
-1366 TLPMQRTA
+1366 TLPPQRSV

-1401 NTANGGYAST
+1401 SGNGYAST
-1411 SAMTTSMGGG
+1411 STMTSSMAGGG
-1421 IPPPPSQ
+1421 MPPSQ
-1428 VTSFKTSG
+1428 VSSFMTPNSM
-1436 IGIHYANAAVALGNG
+1436 HYANASVALGNG
-1451 QAMQAPHTTLPNG
+1451 SGQQPHTTLPNG

-1477 HMTKAAESPYGHLGY
+1477 HVTKAAESPYGHLGY
-1492 GAGHHAFAKLPHETH
+1492 GAGHHAFVKLPHETH

>member
-11 GGSAG
+11 SGSNAG
-16 GGNGGGGGSLNS
+16 GGNGGGGGGGSLNS

-177 LEEETRGGT
+177 LEEESRGGT

-241 NRRNLMALSVVGPT
+241 NRRNLMALSVVGPAT

-263 QEQEQ
+263 QLPNELDED
-268 EQEQHP
+268 HS
-274 QQTLNMTTANG
+274 QTLNMTATSSG
-285 VSLEDEEDYYNDTM
+285 SQEEEDYYNDTM
-299 FTAMR
+299 FTAIR
-304 GGMGA
+304 GLGPGLG
-309 GNNNLFELRPQAE
+309 GNNNLFDLRPQPDKAANAG
-322 GRQKASAK
+322 GRKKSTTTTTTTTAAAK
-330 TTTTTSKATT
+330 TTTKTAAKTTPIST
-340 KYKKFNAGKYF
+340 KLNAGKYF

-365 RQELEEAIHG
+365 RQELEEAIH
-375 DEDNNEDEE
+375 DDEE
-384 EIGVLDEDE
+384 DVDLSGE
-393 EPEQG
+393 EQG
-398 TVILPDFDEFLT
+398 TVILPDFDEFAP
-410 KTTTTTSSGSASA
+410 KTTGRSSSTDDDNDS
-423 SASEDSNKLSI
+423 SNKLNI

-446 RSTTTE
+446 KDSGSTTTEAPTTTTTTRRSTTT
-452 EPTTSSTTT
+452 TSTTT
-461 TTSSTT
+461 TTTTST
-467 TTPATTTTTR
+467 TTPATTTRTTAAA
-477 ATTKATTTRGAAI
+477 ATTK
-490 ATASKQ
+490 Q
-496 PQHHHHSKTRK
+496 PHPHHSKTRK
-507 HHKQHHKKQQQPPR
+507 HHKQHHKKQQQQQQPR

-528 EQAMLEREA
+528 EQAMLESYPGGE
-537 VQEETTTRD
+537 QQQPEETTTRD

-579 NQKRRISKRSAGVE
+579 NQKRRISKRSASAGVE
-593 IEPEYQLGDGA
+593 IEPEYQLGDGT

-616 NEEDTEESED
+616 NEDEVEESED

-645 APTLPGND
+645 APPTTPPGSD

-693 LLVWSVRY
+693 LLVWTVRY

-721 VAALDIILGYV
+721 VAALDIVLGYV

-751 PGLILNAIV
+751 PGLILNGVV

-870 HFKLPPMDNTYGGLL
+870 HFKLPPLDNTYGGLL

-916 NGGNDSSSKP
+916 NGGNDSTSKP

-932 TSTELGMGMGMGLA
+932 TSTELGMGMGMGMGLA

-964 VTFNEVTSTSDDV
+964 VTFNEVTTIRAVEPRYV
-977 LLIGDQE
+977 LPV
-984 QTDGKRHTSR
+984 
-994 GASICFASAAGEIDD
+994 
-1009 GEYATLRAAT
+1009 LR
-1019 AGAVVGITM
+1019 
-1028 GSMKSGLGLGAAG
+1028 
-1041 ACVGSA
+1041 
-1047 GGGSISS
+1047 
-1054 SSVGVS
+1054 
-1060 LLHLSEYDELP
+1060 
-1071 PPPPTNH
+1071 
-1078 QQQQQQQ
+1078 
-1085 QRQQQQHHQH
+1085 
-1095 PHPQFAHGHPHDY
+1095 
-1108 ANLSGLGGI
+1108 
-1117 SDDNISE
+1117 
-1124 EGKLLACVR
+1124 GKL
-1133 DDSITYASTRDLE
+1133 TTASTR
-1146 PPQPTAAPP
+1146 
-1155 PPPPLPVKGA
+1155 
-1165 PMPQPPALQP
+1165 
-1175 HHGPFG
+1175 H
-1181 RAPQAMP
+1181 
-1188 EIMQLSPEHHQKS
+1188 
-1201 HLQQHL
+1201 
-1207 QQPLQ
+1207 
-1212 PQKPLPPPHH
+1212 
-1222 PLQQQQ
+1222 
-1228 QQGNQMHLVSP
+1228 
-1239 LAPVTVAVHTN
+1239 
-1250 EAHIASSSTSR
+1250 
-1261 CLRRADSGVP
+1261 
-1271 NEALTPRSD
+1271 
-1280 TTSITESTTT
+1280 
-1290 SPPERAPSESSSGV
+1290 
-1304 HSGEEREL
+1304 
-1312 EVIIRPRASCK
+1312 
-1323 PPPRPPQ
+1323 
-1330 PPIQEEPYG
+1330 
-1339 RCTNMR
+1339 
-1345 MSSFNAD
+1345 
-1352 PAASLNTATGMNSA
+1352 
-1366 TLPMQRTA
+1366 
-1374 PEQKFDYTAHCST
+1374 
-1387 MPLPVGCH
+1387 
-1395 SQQLAG
+1395 
-1401 NTANGGYAST
+1401 
-1411 SAMTTSMGGG
+1411 
-1421 IPPPPSQ
+1421 
-1428 VTSFKTSG
+1428 
-1436 IGIHYANAAVALGNG
+1436 
-1451 QAMQAPHTTLPNG
+1451 
-1464 VRYSNPHFLRRLP
+1464 
-1477 HMTKAAESPYGHLGY
+1477 
-1492 GAGHHAFAKLPHETH
+1492 
-1507 PTIPED
+1507 
-1513 RDSANYSMASDQ
+1513 
-1525 DCGLYVTAQLH
+1525 

>member
-1 MGGKHHHGAG
+1 MGGKHQGSAAG
-11 GGSAG
+11 GVSS
-16 GGNGGGGGSLNS
+16 GGGGSHNS
-28 SMCNS
+28 SLCNS
-33 VLTNATTA
+33 VMTTATTA
-41 TSSSLTQQQQQ
+41 SSSLTQQQQQ

-63 QSRYTNLQHSGHD
+63 QSRYTSLQHSGHD

-162 TGARERRCTLAPHDG
+162 TGARERRCTLSPHDG
-177 LEEETRGGT
+177 LEEESRGGT

-232 ATEMDFVVI
+232 ATELDFVVI
-241 NRRNLMALSVVGPT
+241 NRRNLMALSVVGATPF
-255 ALPKHYHQ
+255 PRHHQ
-263 QEQEQ
+263 Q
-268 EQEQHP
+268 QH
-274 QQTLNMTTANG
+274 QQHHQHRLNLTAN
-285 VSLEDEEDYYNDTM
+285 SLEQDEEDYFNDTM
-299 FTAMR
+299 FTAIR
-304 GGMGA
+304 GVPAG
-309 GNNNLFELRPQAE
+309 GNNNLFDLRPD
-322 GRQKASAK
+322 KASGRKAAKATATTK
-330 TTTTTSKATT
+330 TTTTKLD
-340 KYKKFNAGKYF
+340 AGKNQYF

-365 RQELEEAIHG
+365 RQELEEAMRG
-375 DEDNNEDEE
+375 ENEEDEE
-384 EIGVLDEDE
+384 GMGE
-393 EPEQG
+393 EG
-398 TVILPDFDEFLT
+398 TVIMPEFDELPPRT
-410 KTTTTTSSGSASA
+410 AVGTTTTTSTDAG
-423 SASEDSNKLSI
+423 KLNI
-434 ENWQTLGTLGKG
+434 ENWQKLGTLGKETTTTSSSTTP
-446 RSTTTE
+446 STTTTS
-452 EPTTSSTTT
+452 TTTTTTAATTTSSSTTT
-461 TTSSTT
+461 TTTT
-467 TTPATTTTTR
+467 TIKPVEIQTSSR
-477 ATTKATTTRGAAI
+477 
-490 ATASKQ
+490 Q
-496 PQHHHHSKTRK
+496 PHHHHAKARK
-507 HHKQHHKKQQQPPR
+507 HHKHHNKQQQQQQPR

-528 EQAMLEREA
+528 EQAILESFQE
-537 VQEETTTRD
+537 EETTTRD
-546 SNIHRVRP
+546 SSIHRVKP
-554 EVLPEIIIPST
+554 EVLPEVAIPST
-565 PVSSNSKIIAIKPK
+565 PVSASNSKIIAIKPK
-579 NQKRRISKRSAGVE
+579 NQKRRIAKRAAGVE
-593 IEPEYQLGDGA
+593 IEPEYLLGDA
-604 GSISSSEFVAKS
+604 NINSSEFVAKS
-616 NEEDTEESED
+616 NEEVPEEAED
-626 FDLEEGDFQSVPAL
+626 FELEDGDFQAVPAL
-640 TPATP
+640 SP
-645 APTLPGND
+645 APSAAPTNLKPGED

-675 VAIFAQPPSAEFV
+675 VAIFSQPPSAEFV

-701 PAVFWNTSKSF
+701 PAVFWNTSKAF
-712 ACVFSLQMI
+712 ACVFSLQMV

-751 PGLILNAIV
+751 PGLILNAVV

-767 ATALVLASSMVM
+767 STALVVASSMVM

-792 DRSIITLKANETWI
+792 DRSIITLKSHQTWI

-847 LIGVTHLLL
+847 LVGVTHLLL
-856 WIVVWLCLTIKRRW
+856 WIVIWLCLTIKRRW
-870 HFKLPPMDNTYGGLL
+870 HFKLPPLDSTYGGLL
-885 NKASAQPL
+885 GKSSAQPL

-904 SSSGGNSTSTTM
+904 SSSSGCNSTSTTV
-916 NGGNDSSSKP
+916 NGGDSKP

-932 TSTELGMGMGMGLA
+932 TSTELGMSGVINGGMGGTGMGLA

-1028 GSMKSGLGLGAAG
+1028 GSMKSG
-1041 ACVGSA
+1041 VSTT
-1047 GGGSISS
+1047 
-1054 SSVGVS
+1054 SVGVS

-1071 PPPPTNH
+1071 PPPPASH
-1078 QQQQQQQ
+1078 HHQQQQ
-1085 QRQQQQHHQH
+1085 QRQS
-1095 PHPQFAHGHPHDY
+1095 FAHGHPHDY

-1146 PPQPTAAPP
+1146 PPQPSAQAQAQPP
-1155 PPPPLPVKGA
+1155 PPPPLPMKGA
-1165 PMPQPPALQP
+1165 PVPQPPAVLP
-1175 HHGPFG
+1175 HPGIYG

-1188 EIMQLSPEHHQKS
+1188 EMMQLSPEHHRN
-1201 HLQQHL
+1201 
-1207 QQPLQ
+1207 PLQ
-1212 PQKPLPPPHH
+1212 RALQHPQQH

-1228 QQGNQMHLVSP
+1228 QPPPPQHPLQQQGNPHQHQHLVSP

-1250 EAHIASSSTSR
+1250 EAHIASSSTPR

-1280 TTSITESTTT
+1280 TTSTTESTNTT

-1312 EVIIRPRASCK
+1312 EVIIRPRANSK

-1352 PAASLNTATGMNSA
+1352 PTAVSSSAINSA
-1366 TLPMQRTA
+1366 TLPMQRSV

-1401 NTANGGYAST
+1401 SGGYAST
-1411 SAMTTSMGGG
+1411 SAMTSSMGGG
-1421 IPPPPSQ
+1421 GMPPPSQ
-1428 VTSFKTSG
+1428 VSSFMTPNSM
-1436 IGIHYANAAVALGNG
+1436 HYANAAIALGNSSG
-1451 QAMQAPHTTLPNG
+1451 QQPHTTLPNG

-1477 HMTKAAESPYGHLGY
+1477 HVTKAAESPYGHLGY

>member
-1 MGGKHHHGAG
+1 MGGKSVGA
-11 GGSAG
+11 SAA
-16 GGNGGGGGSLNS
+16 GSLNS
-28 SMCNS
+28 SICNS
-33 VLTNATTA
+33 VATTTTAA
-41 TSSSLTQQQQQ
+41 TANNSLSQQQQQ

-63 QSRYTNLQHSGHD
+63 QSRYSNLQHSGHD
-76 SGSYLHLNSLWSIWY
+76 SSSYLHLNSLWSIWY

-162 TGARERRCTLAPHDG
+162 TGARERRCTLAPQDG
-177 LEEETRGGT
+177 LEEESRGGT

-223 GLLPKEQIW
+223 GLLPKEQVW
-232 ATEMDFVVI
+232 ATELDFVVI
-241 NRRNLMALSVVGPT
+241 NRRNLMALSVVDSMPPSAT
-255 ALPKHYHQ
+255 QRKQ
-263 QEQEQ
+263 QDEQRL
-268 EQEQHP
+268 
-274 QQTLNMTTANG
+274 LNMTTN
-285 VSLEDEEDYYNDTM
+285 SLEREDEGEDYYNDTM
-299 FTAMR
+299 FTPMR
-304 GGMGA
+304 GAGAAAGMGA
-309 GNNNLFELRPQAE
+309 INNNLFELMRDKQGSN
-322 GRQKASAK
+322 GRKAAK
-330 TTTTTSKATT
+330 TTATTTSQPS
-340 KYKKFNAGKYF
+340 YF
-351 EVPDLINQDIDEEE
+351 QVPDLINREDAVEQKGEELLE
-365 RQELEEAIHG
+365 RESVGEEGAI
-375 DEDNNEDEE
+375 
-384 EIGVLDEDE
+384 
-393 EPEQG
+393 
-398 TVILPDFDEFLT
+398 ILPDFD
-410 KTTTTTSSGSASA
+410 
-423 SASEDSNKLSI
+423 
-434 ENWQTLGTLGKG
+434 
-446 RSTTTE
+446 
-452 EPTTSSTTT
+452 
-461 TTSSTT
+461 
-467 TTPATTTTTR
+467 
-477 ATTKATTTRGAAI
+477 
-490 ATASKQ
+490 
-496 PQHHHHSKTRK
+496 
-507 HHKQHHKKQQQPPR
+507 QQ
-521 RHHVASH
+521 
-528 EQAMLEREA
+528 
-537 VQEETTTRD
+537 ETTTRD
-546 SNIHRVRP
+546 SNIHRVRT
-554 EVLPEIIIPST
+554 EMLPELIIPST

-579 NQKRRISKRSAGVE
+579 TQKRRIYKRSTDLKSSVE
-593 IEPEYQLGDGA
+593 IEPEYMLGDA
-604 GSISSSEFVAKS
+604 AISSSEFVARS
-616 NEEDTEESED
+616 SSEQLEESSEQD
-626 FDLEEGDFQSVPAL
+626 DADFQSLPAL
-640 TPATP
+640 TPLTTPSATP
-645 APTLPGND
+645 NSND

-693 LLVWSVRY
+693 LLVWTVRY

-721 VAALDIILGYV
+721 VAALDTVLGYV
-732 GVSNLYKLQIY
+732 GVSNLYKLQVY

-751 PGLILNAIV
+751 PGLVLNATV

-767 ATALVLASSMVM
+767 STALVLASSMVL

-792 DRSIITLKANETWI
+792 DRSVITLKANETWI

-847 LIGVTHLLL
+847 LVGVTHLLL

-870 HFKLPPMDNTYGGLL
+870 QFKLPPLDHTYGGLL

-904 SSSGGNSTSTTM
+904 SSSGGNSTSTTV
-916 NGGNDSSSKP
+916 NGMDGGKP

-932 TSTELGMGMGMGLA
+932 TSTELAGMSLA

-984 QTDGKRHTSR
+984 QTDGKRHTGR
-994 GASICFASAAGEIDD
+994 GAALCFAGAAGEIDD

-1028 GSMKSGLGLGAAG
+1028 GSMKSNN
-1041 ACVGSA
+1041 
-1047 GGGSISS
+1047 I
-1054 SSVGVS
+1054 SVGVTVGVGVS
-1060 LLHLSEYDELP
+1060 GGLLHLSEYDEMLP
-1071 PPPPTNH
+1071 PPPANH
-1078 QQQQQQQ
+1078 QQ
-1085 QRQQQQHHQH
+1085 HHNKQGH
-1095 PHPQFAHGHPHDY
+1095 AHAHAHAHDY
-1108 ANLSGLGGI
+1108 ANLSGMGGI

-1146 PPQPTAAPP
+1146 PPQPAPP

-1165 PMPQPPALQP
+1165 ALPPPPAVQHP
-1175 HHGPFG
+1175 HAPFA

-1188 EIMQLSPEHHQKS
+1188 EIMQLSPEHHKPPP
-1201 HLQQHL
+1201 
-1207 QQPLQ
+1207 QQPSV
-1212 PQKPLPPPHH
+1212 H
-1222 PLQQQQ
+1222 QQQQ
-1228 QQGNQMHLVSP
+1228 QPLAHPLQPHYQHLVSP

-1250 EAHIASSSTSR
+1250 EAHIASSSTPR

-1280 TTSITESTTT
+1280 TNSITESSHTT

-1312 EVIIRPRASCK
+1312 DVVIRPRANSK
-1323 PPPRPPQ
+1323 APPRPPQ

-1352 PAASLNTATGMNSA
+1352 PANAINSA
-1366 TLPMQRTA
+1366 TLPLQRSV

-1387 MPLPVGCH
+1387 MPLPAGCH
-1395 SQQLAG
+1395 SQQLVNG
-1401 NTANGGYAST
+1401 NNNGGYAST
-1411 SAMTTSMGGG
+1411 SAMSSSMGP
-1421 IPPPPSQ
+1421 PPPPSQ
-1428 VTSFKTSG
+1428 VSSFKTPSM
-1436 IGIHYANAAVALGNG
+1436 HYANSAVALGA
-1451 QAMQAPHTTLPNG
+1451 QPHTTLPNG

-1477 HMTKAAESPYGHLGY
+1477 HVSKAAESPYGHLGY
-1492 GAGHHAFAKLPHETH
+1492 GAAHHAFSKLPHETH

>member
-1 MGGKHHHGAG
+1 MGGKHHGSGVGSGPGA
-11 GGSAG
+11 S
-16 GGNGGGGGSLNS
+16 GGGGSLNS
-28 SMCNS
+28 SLCNS
-33 VLTNATTA
+33 VMTNATTA
-41 TSSSLTQQQQQ
+41 SSSLTQQQQQ

-63 QSRYTNLQHSGHD
+63 QSRYTSLQHPGHD

-162 TGARERRCTLAPHDG
+162 TGARERRCTLSPQDG
-177 LEEETRGGT
+177 LEEESRGGT

-232 ATEMDFVVI
+232 ATELDFVVI
-241 NRRNLMALSVVGPT
+241 NRRNLMAMSVVGPT
-255 ALPKHYHQ
+255 PTSASASSKQHQHHQ
-263 QEQEQ
+263 QQSK
-268 EQEQHP
+268 
-274 QQTLNMTTANG
+274 LNLTAT
-285 VSLEDEEDYYNDTM
+285 SLEQDEEDYFNDTM
-299 FTAMR
+299 FTAIR
-304 GGMGA
+304 GKQLPFPGSGPGVG
-309 GNNNLFELRPQAE
+309 GNNNLFDLRPDKTAAG
-322 GRQKASAK
+322 GRKAAK
-330 TTTTTSKATT
+330 TTATTRTTSIQLE
-340 KYKKFNAGKYF
+340 AGRGQYF

-365 RQELEEAIHG
+365 RQELEEAMRG
-375 DEDNNEDEE
+375 DSDDDD
-384 EIGVLDEDE
+384 GE
-393 EPEQG
+393 EPEPDGG
-398 TVILPDFDEFLT
+398 TVIMPDFDELLP
-410 KTTTTTSSGSASA
+410 KTTAGG
-423 SASEDSNKLSI
+423 NKLNV
-434 ENWQTLGTLGKG
+434 ENWQTLGTLGKERSTPG
-446 RSTTTE
+446 TSTSTTPSTTTS
-452 EPTTSSTTT
+452 TTTASTTTTAETTTTSSSTTT
-461 TTSSTT
+461 TTTVK
-467 TTPATTTTTR
+467 PAVMVTSR
-477 ATTKATTTRGAAI
+477 
-490 ATASKQ
+490 Q
-496 PQHHHHSKTRK
+496 PQHHHHGKTRK
-507 HHKQHHKKQQQPPR
+507 HHKHHNKQRQQQQQQTPR

-528 EQAMLEREA
+528 EQAILEGFPE
-537 VQEETTTRD
+537 EETTTRD
-546 SNIHRVRP
+546 SSIHRVKP
-554 EVLPEIIIPST
+554 EVLPEVAIPST
-565 PVSSNSKIIAIKPK
+565 PVSTSNSKIIAIKPK
-579 NQKRRISKRSAGVE
+579 NQKRRISKRAAGVE
-593 IEPEYQLGDGA
+593 IEPEYLLGD
-604 GSISSSEFVAKS
+604 STISSSEFVAKS
-616 NEEDTEESED
+616 NEDEPEEGED
-626 FDLEEGDFQSVPAL
+626 FELEDGDFQAVPAL
-640 TPATP
+640 SP
-645 APTLPGND
+645 APPTPPPAKGAGQD

-675 VAIFAQPPSAEFV
+675 VAIFSQPPSAEFV

-701 PAVFWNTSKSF
+701 PAVFWNTSKAF
-712 ACVFSLQMI
+712 ACVFSLQMV

-751 PGLILNAIV
+751 PGLILNAVV

-767 ATALVLASSMVM
+767 STALVLASSMVM

-792 DRSIITLKANETWI
+792 DRSIITLKSNQTWI

-847 LIGVTHLLL
+847 LVGVTHLLL
-856 WIVVWLCLTIKRRW
+856 WIVIWLCLTIKRRW
-870 HFKLPPMDNTYGGLL
+870 HFKLPPLDSSYGGLL
-885 NKASAQPL
+885 GKASAQPL
-893 LMSSGQRTGSN
+893 LMASGQRTGSN
-904 SSSGGNSTSTTM
+904 SSSSGCNSTSTTV
-916 NGGNDSSSKP
+916 NGGDSSKP

-932 TSTELGMGMGMGLA
+932 TSTELGMGMGGGGGGVVGGVMGLA

-1028 GSMKSGLGLGAAG
+1028 GSMKSG
-1041 ACVGSA
+1041 S
-1047 GGGSISS
+1047 GGGGGMSS
-1054 SSVGVS
+1054 TSVGIS

-1071 PPPPTNH
+1071 PPPLPSSSTANH

-1085 QRQQQQHHQH
+1085 QHQQQQQQQQQQHQQQQRHTQS
-1095 PHPQFAHGHPHDY
+1095 FAHGQPHTHDY

-1146 PPQPTAAPP
+1146 PPHPTASQAPP
-1155 PPPPLPVKGA
+1155 PPPPLPVKGG
-1165 PMPQPPALQP
+1165 PTPQPPALLP
-1175 HHGPFG
+1175 HPGTVIYG

-1188 EIMQLSPEHHQKS
+1188 EMMQLSPEHHPNPLQQQ
-1201 HLQQHL
+1201 LQQH
-1207 QQPLQ
+1207 PLQ
-1212 PQKPLPPPHH
+1212 PQQQQLKHH
-1222 PLQQQQ
+1222 PLQQQPSNPHQ
-1228 QQGNQMHLVSP
+1228 HLVSP

-1250 EAHIASSSTSR
+1250 EAHIASSSTPR

-1280 TTSITESTTT
+1280 TTSTTESTNTT

-1312 EVIIRPRASCK
+1312 EVIIRPRATSK

-1352 PAASLNTATGMNSA
+1352 PPTIPSAAINSA
-1366 TLPMQRTA
+1366 TLPLQRTV
-1374 PEQKFDYTAHCST
+1374 PEQRFDYTAHCST

-1401 NTANGGYAST
+1401 SGGYAST
-1411 SAMTTSMGGG
+1411 SAMTSSMGGG
-1421 IPPPPSQ
+1421 SMPPPPPQ
-1428 VTSFKTSG
+1428 VSSFKTPSL
-1436 IGIHYANAAVALGNG
+1436 HYANAAVALGNG
-1451 QAMQAPHTTLPNG
+1451 NNNGQQPHTTLPNG

-1477 HMTKAAESPYGHLGY
+1477 HVTKAAESPYGHLGY